1 MLSVPGSDHD
11 RDGVNPCNPAQ
22 SKKGRPPSA
31 PQRFR
36 LGGKAYRSAW
46 QRWADYPIVRVR
58 ATLVGSVGAI
68 VALYRDPTT
77 CSIEW
82 DAAPG
87 AISYIVYFGTAPSP
101 GNDEREQDSTTFD
114 VALMYDTTYYWRI
127 DSKNDGGTTAGDVW
141 SFTTVTQP

>member
-1 MLSVPGSDHD
+1 MLSVPVSDHD

-46 QRWADYPIVRVR
+46 SAWQRWADYPIVRVR

-77 CSIEW
+77 CSRWQAECAGSGCIPPP
-82 DAAPG
+82 APIG
-87 AISYIVYFGTAPSP
+87 P
-101 GNDEREQDSTTFD
+101 
-114 VALMYDTTYYWRI
+114 
-127 DSKNDGGTTAGDVW
+127 
-141 SFTTVTQP
+141 